1 MPATVMRAS
10 VSPTAEEHHVLSLM
24 RGEGLSPYRWD
35 NGPHDMYA
43 PHSHAYHKVLYCVR
57 GSIRFV
63 LTRENYSLE
72 LRAGDRL
79 DLEPHTEHSAVVG
92 SDGVVC
98 LEAQR

>member
-1 MPATVMRAS
+1 MPATVIRAC
-10 VSPTAEEHHVLSLM
+10 VSPTAEEHQILSAM
-24 RGEGLSPYRWD
+24 RAEGLSPYRWD
-35 NGPHDMYA
+35 NAPHDMYA

-63 LTRENYSLE
+63 LTHENYWLE

-92 SDGVVC
+92 PDGVVC
-98 LEAQR
+98 LEAQL